1 MVASRLLDCYRAQK
15 RGGEEMKDS
24 SFAKLLQMEA
34 TIIQEL
40 ITKYS
45 TCVLNGDISFERAI
59 KKLHWDTGIDELLL
73 EDQVIDEVQHLC
85 PVYPGASL

>member
-1 MVASRLLDCYRAQK
+1 
-15 RGGEEMKDS
+15 MKDS

-34 TIIQEL
+34 TLIQEL

-45 TCVLNGDISFERAI
+45 TCVLNGDLSFERAI

-73 EDQVIDEVQHLC
+73 ENQVTAEVQFLC
-85 PVYPGASL
+85 PVYENIEL

>member
-1 MVASRLLDCYRAQK
+1 
-15 RGGEEMKDS
+15 MKDS

>member
-1 MVASRLLDCYRAQK
+1 
-15 RGGEEMKDS
+15 MKDS

-34 TIIQEL
+34 TLIQEL

-45 TCVLNGDISFERAI
+45 TCVLNGDLSFERAI

-73 EDQVIDEVQHLC
+73 EDQVTAEVQNLC
-85 PVYPGASL
+85 PVYENIEL

>member
-1 MVASRLLDCYRAQK
+1 
-15 RGGEEMKDS
+15 MKDS
-24 SFAKLLQMEA
+24 SFTKLLQMEA

-45 TCVLNGDISFERAI
+45 TCVLNGDLSFERAI

-73 EDQVIDEVQHLC
+73 EDQVTAVVQSLC
-85 PVYPGASL
+85 PVYADVEL

>member
-1 MVASRLLDCYRAQK
+1 MN
-15 RGGEEMKDS
+15 DS

-45 TCVLNGDISFERAI
+45 TCVLNGDLSFERAV

-73 EDQVIDEVQHLC
+73 EDQVTAEVQSLC
-85 PVYPGASL
+85 PIYANIEL

>member
-1 MVASRLLDCYRAQK
+1 
-15 RGGEEMKDS
+15 MKDS

-85 PVYPGASL
+85 PVYPEASL